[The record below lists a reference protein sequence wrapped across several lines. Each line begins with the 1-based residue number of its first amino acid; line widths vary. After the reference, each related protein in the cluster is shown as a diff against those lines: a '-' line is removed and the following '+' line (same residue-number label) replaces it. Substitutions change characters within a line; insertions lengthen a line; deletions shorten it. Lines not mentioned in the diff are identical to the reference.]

1 MARSRLGAGRRLGA
15 TSRGARRRR
24 QQDDLRRRR
33 RLGAGRDRD
42 CVRPPPPRGGLPV
55 DRHRRRGRRPRLQ
68 RAGHEPRLERASGSR
83 PVRRDRLD
91 PGAPAERGDAARDR
105 LRQVDAARPQAVAA
119 RRGRVGAHVPGRRA
133 RGAERPGL
141 LHREDRRAGEAPPA
155 LDGGSGRRRERRSP
169 SRAPPGG
176 LIPRSRRSGAAL
188 RVGWATASTLTAERA
203 TFRGLETSVAMR
215 VANVARWLNRSSRI
229 RNELY
234 RPGRRYDVVVFAKA
248 MDDRAQ
254 GEAERVRASGG
265 RVVFDANVNYY
276 EIWGEYDVPRT
287 KPTEEQRHDAETMT
301 RRADAVVADS
311 TYILAIVRRFNE
323 RAAWIPD
330 NVDLDVFRPR
340 PSHEGR
346 GLRLVWSGRAQK
358 ARPLTL
364 LREPL
369 TALADVE
376 LVVVSDAR
384 PPELDELSAV
394 VPVTYEP
401 FSLRRYA
408 RILRSCD
415 AIVSPKRL
423 V

>member
-1 MARSRLGAGRRLGA
+1 M
-15 TSRGARRRR
+15 
-24 QQDDLRRRR
+24 
-33 RLGAGRDRD
+33 
-42 CVRPPPPRGGLPV
+42 
-55 DRHRRRGRRPRLQ
+55 
-68 RAGHEPRLERASGSR
+68 
-83 PVRRDRLD
+83 
-91 PGAPAERGDAARDR
+91 
-105 LRQVDAARPQAVAA
+105 
-119 RRGRVGAHVPGRRA
+119 
-133 RGAERPGL
+133 
-141 LHREDRRAGEAPPA
+141 
-155 LDGGSGRRRERRSP
+155 
-169 SRAPPGG
+169 
-176 LIPRSRRSGAAL
+176 IPRSRRSGAAL

-423 V
+423 VNGYELGHSEWKITLGMAAGLPAVASPQQSYVEAIGARGGGIVADTPDEWREAFERLRDAAVRVELGAHARETVEELYSTPVVARRYGDFLLEVA